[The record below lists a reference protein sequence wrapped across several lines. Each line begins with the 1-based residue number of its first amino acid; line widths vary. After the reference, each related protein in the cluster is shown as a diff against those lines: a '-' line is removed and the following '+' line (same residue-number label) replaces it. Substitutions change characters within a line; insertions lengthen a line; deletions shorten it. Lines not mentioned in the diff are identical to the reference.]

1 VKGFTLFVLLS
12 SLVISAPQ
20 AAPTLLVLCVLK
32 TRSGRTGDEVME
44 IVSGFAES
52 SWPGKSSATQ
62 RNLGDK
68 PMNCSCQSLR
78 EQANP

>member
-1 VKGFTLFVLLS
+1 
-12 SLVISAPQ
+12 
-20 AAPTLLVLCVLK
+20 LCVLK